1 MGFLRFSEVINLKWS
16 DIILRKTHMYIFTD
30 KRKFDAW
37 KHGLSTHRSL
47 CSLETY
53 RTSLNAWYHLEKNM
67 DFSKK
72 HLLLLGN
79 FHAIFDKIETDM
91 IQIIRTWNWI

>member
-1 MGFLRFSEVINLKWS
+1 
-16 DIILRKTHMYIFTD
+16 MYIFTD

-47 CSLETY
+47 CSLEIY

-91 IQIIRTWNWI
+91 IQIIKTWN